1 MVGSWILTPVEG
13 GLLYAALAVFAG
25 AAMVGLRVI
34 TGRRRGRPLRPMLA
48 TGTIALTLL
57 LVVLTVR
64 TGQLPLIRRF
74 EVILVATW
82 LLAIGGYVIDR
93 RRQMRLLVAVAAP
106 TLALLTLFAF
116 LLVPEEGGVPQ
127 DFTAGKVAHIVL
139 ATLGFVGFSVAAGVG
154 ALYLWQIR
162 LLKRDPRAA
171 VSRRGPSLE
180 RLDRLNLYAASF
192 GLPFL
197 ALSLLSGW
205 LFIAVTPDIAAR
217 WWLDPTVLTTVAGL
231 VVYTLLFVARGAW
244 GWRGRKIAWLSLI
257 GFFCA
262 VVGYVVAHYCTS
274 GHTLHGS

>member
-13 GLLYAALAVFAG
+13 GLLYATLAVFAG
-25 AAMVGLRVI
+25 AAIVGFRVI

-48 TGTIALTLL
+48 TGMVTLTLL
-57 LVVLTVR
+57 LLALTFR
-64 TGQLPLIRRF
+64 TGLPLIRRF

-82 LLAIGGYVIDR
+82 LLAAGGYLIDR
-93 RRQMRLLVAVAAP
+93 RKPMPLLRAVAAP
-106 TLALLTLFAF
+106 TFALLTLFVF
-116 LLVPEEGGVPQ
+116 LLVPEEGGATPDV
-127 DFTAGKVAHIVL
+127 TAGKVAHVVL
-139 ATLGFVGFSVAAGVG
+139 AILGFVGFSVAAGVG
-154 ALYLWQIR
+154 ALYIWQIR
-162 LLKRDPRAA
+162 LLKRNPQAA
-171 VSRRGPSLE
+171 VSRHGPSLE

-205 LFIAVTPDIAAR
+205 LFIAVTPEIRAR

-231 VVYTLLFVARGAW
+231 VVYSLLFVARGWW

-262 VVGYVVAHYCTS
+262 VVGYVVANFCTS
-274 GHTLHGS
+274 GSTLHS

>member
-25 AAMVGLRVI
+25 AAIVGLRVI
-34 TGRRRGRPLRPMLA
+34 TGKRRGRPLRPMLA
-48 TGTIALTLL
+48 TGVVALTLL
-57 LVVLTVR
+57 LIAITLR
-64 TGQLPLIRRF
+64 TGQFPLIRRY

-82 LLAIGGYVIDR
+82 LLAAGGYLIDR
-93 RRQMRLLVAVAAP
+93 RKGMPLLVAVAAP
-106 TLALLTLFAF
+106 TLALMTLFAF
-116 LLVPEEGGVPQ
+116 LLVPEEGGVQPG
-127 DFTAGKVAHIVL
+127 FAAGKVAHIVL
-139 ATLGFVGFSVAAGVG
+139 AVLGFVGFSVAAGVG

-162 LLKRDPRAA
+162 LLKRNPQAA
-171 VSRRGPSLE
+171 VSRSGPSLE

-205 LFIAVTPDIAAR
+205 LFIAVTPEIAAR
-217 WWLDPTVLTTVAGL
+217 WWLDPTVLTTGAGL
-231 VVYTLLFVARGAW
+231 VVYSLLFVARGWW

-262 VVGYVVAHYCTS
+262 VVGYVVA
-274 GHTLHGS
+274 